1 MTPIRATVGVS
12 TGPVGLPFVHVA
24 WLPKACRTPEVRKE
38 AATDKALVG
47 VKSAEITPD
56 KVVVRFSESV
66 DGFALPQGHT
76 HETVDK

>member
-1 MTPIRATVGVS
+1 MA
-12 TGPVGLPFVHVA
+12 
-24 WLPKACRTPEVRKE
+24 KAVLT
-38 AATDKALVG
+38 ALVG
-47 VKSAEITPD
+47 VKRAEIAPD

>member
-1 MTPIRATVGVS
+1 M
-12 TGPVGLPFVHVA
+12 PFVHVA
-24 WLPKACRTPEVRKE
+24 WLPKECSTPEVRKE
-38 AATDKALVG
+38 VAKAVIKALVG